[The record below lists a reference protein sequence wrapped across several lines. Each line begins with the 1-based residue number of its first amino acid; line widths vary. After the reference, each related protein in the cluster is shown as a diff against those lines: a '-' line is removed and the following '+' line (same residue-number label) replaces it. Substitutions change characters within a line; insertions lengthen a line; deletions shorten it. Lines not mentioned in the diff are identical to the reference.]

1 MRAERSDMALKPELP
16 SSARRRRN
24 TAALAAAAG
33 AVALL
38 VVGCTSLSGDDDGSA
53 PASARGSGSAS
64 EKLSKLEREWGVK
77 LLGIRPTAAGYALD
91 LRYEVLDPE
100 KATPILQR
108 KYSRNPHVVVEKSG
122 AVLRVPFSAKVGSLR
137 QSVRTANQIKPGKRY
152 FMVFANP
159 GKHVQSGDQVT
170 IVIGKFRAEHVV
182 VQ

>member
-1 MRAERSDMALKPELP
+1 M
-16 SSARRRRN
+16 
-24 TAALAAAAG
+24 TAPRLASAAAA
-33 AVALL
+33 ALL
-38 VVGCTSLSGDDDGSA
+38 LAGCAWLSGDGA
-53 PASARGSGSAS
+53 PAASSGGREVAS
-64 EKLSKLEREWGVK
+64 GEQSQLEDEWGIR
-77 LLGIRPTAAGYALD
+77 LLGIRPSAAGYVLD

-108 KYSRNPHVVVEKSG
+108 KYSRNPHVIVEKSG

-152 FMVFANP
+152 FVVFANP
-159 GKHVQSGDQVT
+159 GKHVESGDQVT